1 MKESMGWIEE
11 VIHSS
16 IGILEKASLNKKLL
30 GGTLAGGREGVFI
43 LEASLNEEVGKFLRS
58 LPFWFAMK
66 WSIVPLQSFHS
77 AVEQDKEMFKRARE
91 MMGEK

>member
-1 MKESMGWIEE
+1 
-11 VIHSS
+11 
-16 IGILEKASLNKKLL
+16 
-30 GGTLAGGREGVFI
+30 
-43 LEASLNEEVGKFLRS
+43 
-58 LPFWFAMK
+58 MK